1 LLEEIIYPEKKS
13 ANPTQNLKLTNVYD
27 VAGRLVTRINESNRI
42 THYKYDDVGRLIETI
57 YPDET
62 PNNESDNPKTKVEYY
77 KNGNLKAEIDERGN
91 RTEYRYST
99 EGELIEII
107 YAYDRPNTL
116 LDNPR
121 TTYKYDAADR
131 RISEI
136 NPRNHTTTF
145 VYDELNRLKETQ
157 FHDQTK
163 TTIGYDALGRRISST
178 DQNGKV
184 TRYEYDAAGRLTD
197 VVQNLNRQGTG
208 LTEIRTKYSYDEAG
222 RLTSIKDA
230 NNRVTQYE
238 YDLAGRPLVTVL
250 PGEEWSETIY
260 DGVGNVI
267 GMTDFNGN
275 SVFYDYDAD
284 ATASVGSQNP
294 VRYVYTPTGK
304 IASIS
309 DSRGTTTYKYDV
321 RDRLISRTDPTGLY
335 TPNNA
340 TIEYGYDAAGNII
353 SVTVPS
359 GATNYTYDERNRLK
373 TVTAPDTGVTI
384 YFYDAAGNLS
394 RTELP
399 NGVVEVREYDDLNPL
414 KLFEYRLQG
423 TVISKFDYTLDA
435 AGNRRVVTELNGRK
449 VEYGYDDLYRLTSE
463 TITDAVA
470 GNRTV
475 SYTYDSVGNRLTRSD
490 SVEGA
495 TTYVYDSNDRVKT
508 EELKQNNVVVRSYDY
523 GYDDN
528 GNTRTRTQK
537 DAAGNVV
544 DTVTYT
550 WNQENRLVGV
560 LSSNGEGISYAYDA
574 DGIRVSKTINGVT
587 TEYLVDGNRDYAQVL
602 EERVNDVLGASYVYG
617 RDLISQERGVADSFY
632 LVDGLGSTRGL
643 TNASGGV
650 TDVYSYDAFGNLIG
664 RTGSTVNS
672 YLYAGEQYDSN
683 LGGYYLRQ
691 RYYDR
696 YRGRFTAQDPF
707 EGWMSDPMSLH
718 NYLYAH
724 ANPVNAID
732 PSGLS
737 TLVGSQLDLIFAV
750 GALAAIAQPVVSTVF
765 TFKQGTPNEFP
776 PALPPFPVPPPSEPE
791 ILINKPPSGEFLPS
805 PEPFPVPQPEKPE
818 PFITRVPLL
827 GLKEYLDNYVFS
839 YDSIYE
845 DPGILPQDHELHEE
859 ANRIAD
865 ILYAGDPK
873 ARDNRTIAV
882 GRIKG
887 SGQKVIASSLGD
899 IKQDV
904 QDQYEALGYIV
915 LRERRASG
923 LDNHAVR
930 RLIREAEMQ
939 GYELQA
945 IGVSDRANS
954 IRGIC
959 RTCWTEMQAGK
970 IRRPSLLKAKTNKL

>member
-1 LLEEIIYPEKKS
+1 
-13 ANPTQNLKLTNVYD
+13 
-27 VAGRLVTRINESNRI
+27 
-42 THYKYDDVGRLIETI
+42 
-57 YPDET
+57 
-62 PNNESDNPKTKVEYY
+62 
-77 KNGNLKAEIDERGN
+77 
-91 RTEYRYST
+91 
-99 EGELIEII
+99 
-107 YAYDRPNTL
+107 
-116 LDNPR
+116 
-121 TTYKYDAADR
+121 
-131 RISEI
+131 
-136 NPRNHTTTF
+136 
-145 VYDELNRLKETQ
+145 
-157 FHDQTK
+157 
-163 TTIGYDALGRRISST
+163 
-178 DQNGKV
+178 
-184 TRYEYDAAGRLTD
+184 
-197 VVQNLNRQGTG
+197 
-208 LTEIRTKYSYDEAG
+208 
-222 RLTSIKDA
+222 
-230 NNRVTQYE
+230 
-238 YDLAGRPLVTVL
+238 
-250 PGEEWSETIY
+250 
-260 DGVGNVI
+260 
-267 GMTDFNGN
+267 MTDFNGN

-321 RDRLISRTDPTGLY
+321 RDRLISRTDPTGSY

-373 TVTAPDTGVTI
+373 TVTAPDSGVTS

-508 EELKQNNVVVRSYDY
+508 EELKQNNVVARSYDY

-528 GNTRTRTQK
+528 ANTRTRTQK

-544 DTVTYT
+544 ETVTYT

-560 LSSNGEGISYAYDA
+560 LSSNGDGISYAYDA

-587 TEYLVDGNRDYAQVL
+587 TEYLVDGNRDYTQVF

-617 RDLISQERGVADSFY
+617 RDLISQERGVANSFY

-750 GALAAIAQPVVSTVF
+750 GALAAIAQPLVSTVF
-765 TFKQGTPNEFP
+765 TFKEGTPNEFP
-776 PALPPFPVPPPSEPE
+776 PAPPPFPVPPPLEPE

-845 DPGILPQDHELHEE
+845 DPGILPQDYELHEE
-859 ANRIAD
+859 ANRITD

-873 ARDNRTIAV
+873 ARDNKTIAV
-882 GRIKG
+882 GRIKC

-939 GYELQA
+939 GYELEA
-945 IGVSDRANS
+945 IGVSDSANS

-970 IRRPSLLKAKTNKL
+970 IRRPSLLEAKTNKL